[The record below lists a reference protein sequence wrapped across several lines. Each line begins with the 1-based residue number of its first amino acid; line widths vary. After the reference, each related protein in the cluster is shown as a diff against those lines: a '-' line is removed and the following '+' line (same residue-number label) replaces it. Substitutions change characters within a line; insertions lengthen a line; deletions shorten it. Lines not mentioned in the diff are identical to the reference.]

1 MLKKKKKKKSLSF
14 NNSLIENREGDRREN
29 DRFIFA

>member
-1 MLKKKKKKKSLSF
+1 MFNKPFFKKSLSF

-29 DRFIFA
+29 DRFLFA

>member
-1 MLKKKKKKKSLSF
+1 MFNKPFFKKSLSF
-14 NNSLIENREGDRREN
+14 SNSLIENREGSRREN